1 MQRIVD
7 FVNEKK
13 WVPCAV
19 LAFFVVCFFGVFCLI
34 RYSDGD
40 DAIFDEMVST
50 RSFFDY
56 LKFRYETWTGR
67 MGGESMVYV
76 VFRCG
81 GIWFWRIVNALMV
94 AALPLCLLNLCA
106 ISASRRLVYPCC
118 SVCDEQDAFS
128 NWEFVRLFVLAL
140 TGYLLMDVMTFGHA
154 AVWVNGSIFY
164 TWSIVCGL
172 LAVTPA
178 VKCAYAGGYRRWELA
193 YAIPLGV
200 VATMSIEQ
208 IGAALVAFIL
218 ISLVTVWL
226 RKRRIDTGLVAQ
238 AAIVLVAF
246 AVLFGAP
253 GNALRTEAEYA
264 DWLPPEF
271 RNLGAGGHLFL
282 TFQWLISSFANEGR
296 LFFLGIWALGVM
308 LLLRRGDRDFRWIVP
323 AALFGVAALLPFAK
337 VNIFSDVG
345 LYGVDPAVPLTKLP
359 SWAAMTAMNKV
370 ALFWW
375 TVAITFTV
383 PFLWKVCKSLLP
395 LFVFTGAIACEFV
408 MHFSPTMYASGERVY
423 YMTSILLF
431 FIVIRMYMT
440 LDSEKWKNAFVASAV
455 VAGLLNA
462 ALQATVI
469 LSKMQ

>member
-7 FVNEKK
+7 FVNERK
-13 WVPCAV
+13 WIPGAV
-19 LAFFVVCFFGVFCLI
+19 LALFVVCFFGVFCLI

-50 RSFFDY
+50 RGFFEY

-76 VFRCG
+76 VFRYG
-81 GIWFWRIVNALMV
+81 GIWFWRVVNALMV
-94 AALPLCLLNLCA
+94 AALPLCLLNLCF
-106 ISASRRLVYPCC
+106 ISAGRSLACP
-118 SVCDEQDAFS
+118 
-128 NWEFVRLFVLAL
+128 WERIRLFVLAL
-140 TGYLLMDVMTFGHA
+140 SGYLLMDVMTFGHA

-172 LAVTPA
+172 LAATPA
-178 VKCAYAGGYRRWELA
+178 VKSVYAGGYRKWELA

-200 VATMSIEQ
+200 VAAMSIEQ
-208 IGAALVAFIL
+208 IGASLVAFVL

-226 RKRRIDTGLVAQ
+226 RQRRIDTGLIAQ
-238 AAIVLVAF
+238 AAIVMAAF
-246 AVLFGAP
+246 AVLFVAP
-253 GNALRTEAEYA
+253 GNALRAEAEYV

-271 RNLGAGGHLFL
+271 RNLGAGGHMFL
-282 TFQWLISSFANEGR
+282 TFQWLVSSFANEGR

-308 LLLRRGDRDFRWIVP
+308 LLLRRGDKDFRWIVP
-323 AALFGVAALLPFAK
+323 AAVFGVTALLPFAH
-337 VNIFSDVG
+337 VNVFSDVG
-345 LYGVDPAVPLTKLP
+345 LYGIDPAVPLTMLP
-359 SWAAMTAMNKV
+359 SWEAMTVMNKV

-375 TVAITFTV
+375 TAAVAFTV

-395 LFVFTGAIACEFV
+395 LLVFAGAVACELV

-423 YMTSILLF
+423 YLTSILFLF
-431 FIVIRMYMT
+431 VIVRMYMA

-462 ALQATVI
+462 AVQASVI
-469 LSKMQ
+469 LSKMQG

>member
-7 FVNEKK
+7 FVNERK
-13 WVPCAV
+13 WIPCAV
-19 LAFFVVCFFGVFCLI
+19 LALFVVCFFGVFCLI

-50 RSFFDY
+50 RGFFEY

-76 VFRCG
+76 VFRYG
-81 GIWFWRIVNALMV
+81 GIWFWRVVNALMV
-94 AALPLCLLNLCA
+94 AALPLCLLNLCF
-106 ISASRRLVYPCC
+106 ISAGRSLACPW
-118 SVCDEQDAFS
+118 AKI
-128 NWEFVRLFVLAL
+128 RLFVLAL
-140 TGYLLMDVMTFGHA
+140 SGYLLMDVMTFGHA

-178 VKCAYAGGYRRWELA
+178 VKSVYADGYRKWELA

-200 VATMSIEQ
+200 VAAMSIEQ
-208 IGAALVAFIL
+208 IGASLVAFVL

-226 RKRRIDTGLVAQ
+226 RQRRIDTGLIAQ
-238 AAIVLVAF
+238 AAIVMAAF
-246 AVLFGAP
+246 AVLFVAP
-253 GNALRTEAEYA
+253 GNALRAEAEYV

-271 RNLGAGGHLFL
+271 RNLGAGGHMFL
-282 TFQWLISSFANEGR
+282 TFQWLVSSFANEGR

-308 LLLRRGDRDFRWIVP
+308 LLLRRGDKDFRWIVP
-323 AALFGVAALLPFAK
+323 AAVFGVTALLPFAH
-337 VNIFSDVG
+337 VNVFSDVG
-345 LYGVDPAVPLTKLP
+345 LYGIDPAVPLTKLP
-359 SWAAMTAMNKV
+359 SWEAMTVMNKV

-375 TVAITFTV
+375 TAAVAFTV

-395 LFVFTGAIACEFV
+395 LLVFAGAVACEFV

-423 YMTSILLF
+423 YLTSILFLF
-431 FIVIRMYMT
+431 VIVRMYMA

-462 ALQATVI
+462 AVQASVI
-469 LSKMQ
+469 LSKMQG

>member
-1 MQRIVD
+1 
-7 FVNEKK
+7 
-13 WVPCAV
+13 
-19 LAFFVVCFFGVFCLI
+19 
-34 RYSDGD
+34 
-40 DAIFDEMVST
+40 
-50 RSFFDY
+50 
-56 LKFRYETWTGR
+56 
-67 MGGESMVYV
+67 
-76 VFRCG
+76 
-81 GIWFWRIVNALMV
+81 
-94 AALPLCLLNLCA
+94 
-106 ISASRRLVYPCC
+106 
-118 SVCDEQDAFS
+118 
-128 NWEFVRLFVLAL
+128 VLAL
-140 TGYLLMDVMTFGHA
+140 SGYLLMDVMTFGHA

-172 LAVTPA
+172 LAATPA
-178 VKCAYAGGYRRWELA
+178 VKSVYAGGYRKWELA

-200 VATMSIEQ
+200 VAAMSIEQ
-208 IGAALVAFIL
+208 IGASLVAFVL

-226 RKRRIDTGLVAQ
+226 RQRRIDTGLIAQ

-246 AVLFGAP
+246 AVLFVAP
-253 GNALRTEAEYA
+253 GNALRAEAEYA

-271 RNLGAGGHLFL
+271 RNLGAGGHMFL

-308 LLLRRGDRDFRWIVP
+308 LLLRRGDKDFRWIVP

-337 VNIFSDVG
+337 VNVLSDIG
-345 LYGVDPAVPLTKLP
+345 LYGIDPAVPLAKLP
-359 SWAAMTAMNKV
+359 SWAAMTVMNKV

-375 TVAITFTV
+375 TAAVAFTV

-395 LFVFTGAIACEFV
+395 LFVFAGAVACELV

-423 YMTSILLF
+423 YLTSILFLF
-431 FIVIRMYMT
+431 VIVRMYMA